1 MGGSRTLFVNSKAAL
16 FTGGLNS
23 PNAAKSPSNM
33 MNSGS
38 FTNLDD
44 PSQTLDYRLLKKNS
58 DMSRTLAQRKS
69 ASHMDS
75 AMSIQRLDR
84 EFSIDRRFNSS
95 VKRDGSES
103 PDLKEKT
110 SNAKKGTELLI
121 RDMTLD
127 LEDHELREDE
137 LQLESLPGSCKSFYA
152 LQFRL

>member
-1 MGGSRTLFVNSKAAL
+1 
-16 FTGGLNS
+16 
-23 PNAAKSPSNM
+23 
-33 MNSGS
+33 
-38 FTNLDD
+38 
-44 PSQTLDYRLLKKNS
+44 
-58 DMSRTLAQRKS
+58 MSRTLAERKS

-103 PDLKEKT
+103 PDLNKKT